1 MKKLLF
7 GLFLF
12 LGLASLGHAA
22 DVTDTN
28 AHAFETVTVGTTTAV
43 GLTSGNFISRA
54 AFGTRGGGTTAV
66 FCTVETQSIRL
77 RYDGTS
83 PTASVGHPF
92 NANDTFTL
100 DGYDNVRSLKMIGSG
115 TSAAT
120 VSCTF
125 EKSQEK

>member
-66 FCTVETQSIRL
+66 FCT
-77 RYDGTS
+77 S